1 LKTGV
6 NILSSNS
13 NNTATAA
20 TQASSKDL
28 PECKL
33 EEFKK
38 EEELFEE
45 EEESEI
51 NLQAFLE
58 V

>member
-1 LKTGV
+1 MKTGV